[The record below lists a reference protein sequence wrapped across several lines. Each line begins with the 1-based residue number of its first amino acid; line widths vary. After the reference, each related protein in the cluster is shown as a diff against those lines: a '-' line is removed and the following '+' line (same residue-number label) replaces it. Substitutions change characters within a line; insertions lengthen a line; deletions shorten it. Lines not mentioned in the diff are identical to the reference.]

1 MEKLMKLLKN
11 DPAFEKEF
19 TDLLKARDF
28 KAVIRLAGEHEIE
41 LEEAD
46 FAPIETREMDSN
58 ELENV
63 AAGIKSSCTTTSKL
77 DKGSSNNNIDGSI
90 TKALARAT
98 RCC

>member
-1 MEKLMKLLKN
+1 MENKMEKLMKLLKN

-58 ELENV
+58 ELETV
-63 AAGIKSSCTTTSKL
+63 AGGIKSTCTTSAEKHL
-77 DKGSSNNNIDGSI
+77 CMLGLGISYLGG
-90 TKALARAT
+90 
-98 RCC
+98 

>member
-1 MEKLMKLLKN
+1 MENKMEKLMKLLKN

-63 AAGIKSSCTTTSKL
+63 AAGIKSSCTTSVEKHL
-77 DKGSSNNNIDGSI
+77 CMLGLGISYLGG
-90 TKALARAT
+90 
-98 RCC
+98 